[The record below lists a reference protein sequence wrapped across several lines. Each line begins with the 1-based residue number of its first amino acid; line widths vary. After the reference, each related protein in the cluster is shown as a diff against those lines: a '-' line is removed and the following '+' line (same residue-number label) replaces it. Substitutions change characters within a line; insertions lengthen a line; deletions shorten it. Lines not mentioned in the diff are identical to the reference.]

1 MLAVWVSGATLG
13 LANMAHCAAMCGPL
27 SGAVS
32 RSAGRTGLP
41 RYHAGR
47 LVSYAF
53 LGALS
58 GHVGRALQ
66 LIVPNGVSIWIPAT
80 LAAAACL
87 LTAYGLLKPAVAP
100 SGLVQLR
107 AAGPRR
113 SVFSL
118 LFALVPKEPLV
129 LGALSALLPCGV
141 LASAVLAAVAAGD
154 AASGAALMVAFA
166 AVSGIAVWTAGLA
179 TQFLPDRFGP
189 KLRHTLAYVLVV
201 LAALAVYRP
210 IHALTG
216 ATHDAGHSTSC
227 H

>member
-32 RSAGRTGLP
+32 RSAGRLGLL
-41 RYHAGR
+41 RYQAGR
-47 LVSYAF
+47 LAGYAF

-66 LIVPNGVSIWIPAT
+66 LIVPSRVSVWIPAT

-87 LTAYGLLKPAVAP
+87 MTAYGLLQPAAP
-100 SGLVQLR
+100 RAGLVQLR
-107 AAGPRR
+107 AAGKRR
-113 SVFSL
+113 SPFAV

-154 AASGAALMVAFA
+154 AASGTGLMVAFA
-166 AVSGIAVWTAGLA
+166 AVSGIAVWGAGLA
-179 TQFLPDRFGP
+179 TQILPERFGP
-189 KLRHTLAYVLVV
+189 KLRHALVYVLVV
-201 LAALAVYRP
+201 MAALAVYRP
-210 IHALTG
+210 IHALTQP
-216 ATHDAGHSTSC
+216 GHNVSC